1 MPSPLHADV
10 LQLLDQLPPYRED
23 EIFVLT
29 NSLRKDGWQP
39 DTISQALTQARLR
52 EKAVPKF
59 GERAYGMLFTSDALE
74 QASRPEAAAHHSQVF
89 LDAGVHSLREVG
101 CGIGADTTAFAFAGL
116 NVTARE
122 LDDERAL
129 LARHNL
135 SDFENVRIEV
145 ADGLADISE
154 EGMWADPARRGAKGR
169 ISNPEEWVPALSQVV
184 EAAKGVKLAGIKV
197 APGIDYSHLP
207 PDSRVEW
214 LSIGRDLVEAIIW
227 LGTDRPGRV
236 ATLLGKDQLAIDTA
250 PDSAAEMVDAGEL
263 GRYLYEPD
271 PAVIRAGGIAELC
284 RRFDLAPVALGIAY
298 LTSDAL
304 VESPFLEAFKVQE
317 LLPLQEKK
325 LARELKRRHIG
336 ALEIK
341 KRGVD
346 VAPEVLRKKL
356 KLTGDES
363 ATIILTPLIH
373 GRHAILATRM

>member
-23 EIFVLT
+23 EVFALT
-29 NSLRKDGWQP
+29 NSLRKEGWQP
-39 DTISQALTQARLR
+39 DIISQALTQARLR
-52 EKAVPKF
+52 EKAVPKL
-59 GERAYGMLFTSDALE
+59 GERASKMLFTSDALE
-74 QASRPEAAAHHSQVF
+74 QASRPEAAAHHAQVF

-101 CGIGADTTAFAFAGL
+101 CGIGADTTAFAIAGL
-116 NVTARE
+116 TVTARE
-122 LDDERAL
+122 LDDDRAL

-135 SDFENVRIEV
+135 ADFDNVRIEG

-154 EGMWADPARRGAKGR
+154 EGMWADPARRGTKGR
-169 ISNPEEWVPALSQVV
+169 ISNPEEWMPALSQVV
-184 EAAKGVKLAGIKV
+184 EAARGVRLAGIKV

-227 LGTDRPGRV
+227 LGTDQPGRV
-236 ATLLGKDQLAIDTA
+236 ATLLGKDQLTIDTA

-263 GRYLYEPD
+263 GTYLYEPD

-284 RRFDLAPVALGIAY
+284 RRFDLAPVAPGIAY

-304 VESPFLEAFKVQE
+304 VELPFLEAFTVQE
-317 LLPLQEKK
+317 VLPLQEKK
-325 LARELKRRHIG
+325 LARELKNRGIG
-336 ALEIK
+336 TLEIK

-356 KLTGDES
+356 KLALHNWGCS
-363 ATIILTPLIH
+363 LFWNPPLP
-373 GRHAILATRM
+373 